1 MKTILVS
8 ESAYIKEALN
18 RVLNE
23 STEINYDRIFIGS
36 KDTSK
41 CKDLLHILN
50 HVDDEACI
58 KKEEALLSLSC
69 IISKCIYIFGN
80 EEDIFLDLYLDN
92 KTIIFIKESINNELL
107 YLPPKV
113 FINERPIT
121 YINKEEKSS
130 VSKNNIVSYQDDSN
144 NEDIINNNEIKSEP
158 DKQEISDETI
168 LSENIK
174 TTSKE
179 RQDEILAITKGI
191 SFEKEGYHFSKK
203 QNDTL
208 IKLIKSRKN
217 FTTKEICDV
226 TGLNKVTVYNKRV
239 ALAKQKINQDIPSD
253 SKTTKTIIR
262 KKDSTS
268 IAKEEREKELNEI
281 AMKFVPI
288 FDESTKKLSAE
299 SKQKLKDLFID
310 SSRNW
315 SVSEICRATN
325 LKRNIVVDALEN
337 KNDENKYFVAD
348 LSKNNDVDESD
359 FSYDFSM
366 IDENILRYA
375 NQAGIFPSGN
385 IIDDAE
391 NVIGVSLSKEDRSAL
406 CNAFKD
412 PISNEF
418 DADFIVTLNKLHFT
432 YVNKLSLLQPV
443 FTIYKMLCTK
453 VREEMKEKEHE
464 SIGD

>member
-18 RVLNE
+18 RVINE

-92 KTIIFIKESINNELL
+92 ETITFIKESINNELL

-130 VSKNNIVSYQDDSN
+130 VSKNNIASYQDDSN
-144 NEDIINNNEIKSEP
+144 NEDIIDNNEIENEP
-158 DKQEISDETI
+158 DKQEMLDETS
-168 LSENIK
+168 LSKNIK
-174 TTSKE
+174 TISKE

-203 QNDTL
+203 QNDIL
-208 IKLIKSRKN
+208 IRLIKSRKN

-226 TGLNKVTVYNKRV
+226 TGLNKITVYNKRV
-239 ALAKQKINQDIPSD
+239 ALAKQKINQDVPSD
-253 SKTTKTIIR
+253 SKTTKTITR

-299 SKQKLKDLFID
+299 SKQKLKELFID

-337 KNDENKYFVAD
+337 KNNEKEPFGAD
-348 LSKNNDVDESD
+348 LSKNNNVDESN

-391 NVIGVSLSKEDRSAL
+391 NAIGISLSKEDRSAL

-432 YVNKLSLLQPV
+432 HVNKLSVLHPV

-453 VREEMKEKEHE
+453 AKEEMKEKEYE

>member
-1 MKTILVS
+1 MKTILVT
-8 ESAYIKEALN
+8 ENTYIKEILN

-23 STEINYDRIFIGS
+23 SAEMNYDKIFIGN

-50 HVDDEACI
+50 HVDDEACT
-58 KKEEALLSLSC
+58 KKEDVLLSLSC
-69 IISKCIYIFGN
+69 IISKCVYIFGN
-80 EEDIFLDLYLDN
+80 EEDIFLDLYLGN
-92 KTIIFIKESINNELL
+92 ETITFIKESINNELL

-121 YINKEEKSS
+121 YINKEEKNSD
-130 VSKNNIVSYQDDSN
+130 VKNNIASYQDDSN
-144 NEDIINNNEIKSEP
+144 NEDIIDNNEIENEP
-158 DKQEISDETI
+158 DKQEMLDETS
-168 LSENIK
+168 LSKNIK
-174 TTSKE
+174 TISKE

-203 QNDTL
+203 QNDIL
-208 IKLIKSRKN
+208 IRLIKSRKN

-226 TGLNKVTVYNKRV
+226 TGLNKITVYNKRV

-299 SKQKLKDLFID
+299 SKQKLKELFID

-315 SVSEICRATN
+315 SISEICRATN

-337 KNDENKYFVAD
+337 KNNEKEPFRAD
-348 LSKNNDVDESD
+348 LSKNNNVDESN

-366 IDENILRYA
+366 IDENILHYA

-391 NVIGVSLSKEDRSAL
+391 NAIGISLSKEDRSAL

-432 YVNKLSLLQPV
+432 YVNKLSVLHPV

-453 VREEMKEKEHE
+453 AKEEMKEKGYE